1 LLALSL
7 PQRAFDYCHGAAISF
22 DRAASSGG
30 LRELRL
36 PPLSGALGAVIQGF
50 RKRVAVGVPFD
61 GATRWSNVRELQDKV
76 RDAEDALERAKA
88 DAAREARVRAAKD
101 AIENAQGP
109 VAFPFERA

>member
-1 LLALSL
+1 M
-7 PQRAFDYCHGAAISF
+7 
-22 DRAASSGG
+22 
-30 LRELRL
+30 
-36 PPLSGALGAVIQGF
+36 
-50 RKRVAVGVPFD
+50 AVGVPFD